1 MYSSSSW
8 HTNQKGTLKVPV
20 AGALAGAGF
29 LRLVSATTDTIN
41 VIVDTGSSFM
51 ITDLRSANGVL
62 VPGRRLHPSATLAD
76 GDHIRICGYEFTFE
90 LQR

>member
-1 MYSSSSW
+1 
-8 HTNQKGTLKVPV
+8 LKVPV

-62 VPGRRLHPSATLAD
+62 VQGRRLHPSTTLAD
-76 GDHIRICGYEFTFE
+76 SDHTCICGYEFTFE

>member
-1 MYSSSSW
+1 MYLSSSW

-62 VPGRRLHPSATLAD
+62 VQGRRLHPSATLAD
-76 GDHIRICGYEFTFE
+76 GDHIRICGHEFTFE

>member
-1 MYSSSSW
+1 M
-8 HTNQKGTLKVPV
+8 KVPV

-62 VPGRRLHPSATLAD
+62 VQGRRLHPSATLAD
-76 GDHIRICGYEFTFE
+76 GDHTCICGYEFTFE